1 MARNGAFAAGLFALA
16 ACAAQTDAIVLENA
30 AFRLEVGADAT
41 ARSLVVKAT
50 GEECLSKAELLPLF
64 AATQDRPFNNEIK
77 LIHPNKRTVYPAC
90 SLSLDGAVPTAN
102 DQLPAAD
109 YQLSTTNYQLIIGF
123 PHRMYEAKVRVKVA
137 PSYMAFELVD
147 FICDRKTTYKYLKM
161 DIPPVASFRVLQLPV
176 ANRKNFGDWL
186 NASWDESVAVGV
198 VGTSQYPDIDHENR
212 SGCRLLTADLVRG
225 QKLRGAGAALI
236 AAPGREAFLD
246 AMDALEEDFGLPR
259 GVKSRRSPV
268 VNRSI
273 FHTYGGITPANIDE
287 LLPYVKAGGFRLMT
301 FSYRDVVKAEG
312 SWALC
317 GNYDMRPE
325 YAEGEKSLREMLVK
339 VKAAGIIPGLHT
351 LHSHIG
357 MKSRY
362 VTPVAD
368 PRLNK
373 TRRFTLA
380 KPLPADTN
388 MTELTVFEPT
398 DDTTM
403 FEPCRVLQFGG
414 ELVSYERYT
423 TEPPYRFLG
432 VRRGAWNTTVVAHPA
447 GEVGG
452 ILDISEFGR
461 PDSCYLDQN
470 SDLQDEVAA
479 KIAKLYGCGF
489 EYVYLDGSEGVNAPF
504 NFHVS
509 NAQYRYWR
517 LLKPEPLLAEG
528 AAKTHFG
535 WHMLSGANAFD
546 CFMPEEFKE
555 KLIEYPFA
563 QAPISWQEMTRCNF
577 GWWHLYPPCQG
588 GTIGVQ
594 PDMWEFGQAVSVAW
608 RCPVT
613 VQARLADLKAH
624 PRTADILETMRRWEE
639 FREKDLMTEA
649 ERREILS
656 DYRQEHHLIKRADGS
671 YQIVRYGQIPV
682 GDKDVRAFLFAADGY
697 RWVVYWNT
705 RGSSALELPVA
716 ADVVALFDEFAG
728 KPVEIKKKLG
738 KVTIPAA
745 GRAYLRTTLSA
756 DAIKKAFAS
765 ALGGI

>member
-1 MARNGAFAAGLFALA
+1 MAEFLDGVRAHWRCTVKRMMIGAMVVLTLSGVGVY
-16 ACAAQTDAIVLENA
+16 AQSDVIMFENK
-30 AFRLEVGADAT
+30 AFRLEVGTDAV
-41 ARSLVVKAT
+41 AKSLVVKAT
-50 GEECLSKAELLPLF
+50 GEECLSKTEPLPLF
-64 AATQDRPFNNEIK
+64 TATQDRPFNNEIK
-77 LIHPNKRTVYPAC
+77 LIHPNKRTTYPAT
-90 SLSLDGAVPTAN
+90 SLRRDG
-102 DQLPAAD
+102 DE
-109 YQLSTTNYQLIIGF
+109 LIVGF
-123 PHRMYEAKVRVKVA
+123 AHKMYEARIALKVTDR
-137 PSYMAFELVD
+137 YIAFKLVD
-147 FICDRKTTYKYLKM
+147 LPSDRDKTYKYLKM
-161 DIPPVASFRVLQLPV
+161 DIPPVASFRILQLPV
-176 ANRKNFGDWL
+176 VDRKNFGDWL
-186 NASWDESVAVGV
+186 NASWDESGAVGV
-198 VGTSQYPDIDHENR
+198 VGTSPYPDIDHEKHN
-212 SGCRLLTADLVRG
+212 GYKVLTADLVRG

-246 AMDALEEDFGLPR
+246 AMDALEEDFDLPR

-273 FHTYGGITPANIDE
+273 FHTYGCVTPENIDE

-301 FSYRDVVKAEG
+301 FSHGDIVKAEG

-325 YAEGEKSLREMLVK
+325 YAEGEKSLREMLAK
-339 VKAAGIIPGLHT
+339 VRAAGIIPGLHT
-351 LHSHIG
+351 LHSHVG

-380 KPLPADTN
+380 KPLSADTN
-388 MTELTVFEPT
+388 ITELTVFEPT

-432 VRRGAWNTTVVAHPA
+432 VSRGAWNTKVVAHPA

-461 PDSCYLDQN
+461 PESCYLDQN

-479 KIAKLYGCGF
+479 KIARLYSCGF

-555 KLIEYPFA
+555 KLIAYPFA

-577 GWWHLYPPCQG
+577 GWWHLYLPRQG
-588 GTIGVQ
+588 GTRATIGVQ
-594 PDMWEFGQAVSVAW
+594 PDMWEFGQSVSVAW
-608 RCPVT
+608 HCPIT
-613 VQARLADLKAH
+613 VQASLAELKAH
-624 PRTADILETMRRWEE
+624 PRTADILETMRRWEDVRAKNWLTSE
-639 FREKDLMTEA
+639 QKELLKDPV
-649 ERREILS
+649 R
-656 DYRQEHHLIKRADGS
+656 EHHLYLNDAGGYELVEWK
-671 YQIVRYGQIPV
+671 QIPI
-682 GDKDVRAFLFAADGY
+682 GGGKLSSGLRAFLFEYGGK
-697 RWVVYWNT
+697 R
-705 RGSSALELPVA
+705 
-716 ADVVALFDEFAG
+716 VVAYWH
-728 KPVEIKKKLG
+728 
-738 KVTIPAA
+738 TS
-745 GRAYLRTTLSA
+745 GRARYALADEAGTEIEAEGLKYFKTGLSA
-756 DAIKKAFAS
+756 EAVADAFANS
-765 ALGGI
+765 REVK